1 LVKNRSLYEIKR
13 STEAR
18 KVATMNSLL
27 DTPKW
32 ALVTG
37 ASSGIG
43 AELAKALARRKI
55 SLVLT
60 ARRVD
65 RLEQLRTEL
74 IRQHGVEVA
83 VIAHDLNDPRS
94 GEKLCAELDRRG
106 LRVSILINNA
116 GFGWYGEFIQQS
128 PQEIESLL
136 HVNVIALTALTRQL
150 APAMAERGTGRVLNV
165 ASMIAFTP
173 ASRMALY
180 SASKA
185 YVMALSQSLDL
196 ELQPRGVR
204 VSVLCPGFT
213 ETEFNDVA
221 DWPKSGLMKVLM
233 LKAPHVA
240 EAGIAGLLRGKRVI
254 VPGWHYKL
262 TALIVHFLPRRV
274 MLRLAAM
281 TVKSD

>member
-1 LVKNRSLYEIKR
+1 
-13 STEAR
+13 
-18 KVATMNSLL
+18 MNSLP
-27 DTPKW
+27 DTRAR

-55 SLVLT
+55 PLVLT
-60 ARRVD
+60 ARRLD
-65 RLEQLRTEL
+65 RLEQLRAEL
-74 IRQHGVEVA
+74 IERHGVEVD
-83 VIAHDLNDPRS
+83 VIDHDLNDPHG
-94 GEKLCAELDRRG
+94 GETLCEELERRG
-106 LRVSILINNA
+106 LQISILINNA
-116 GFGWYGEFIQQS
+116 GFGWYGDFIQQE
-128 PQEIESLL
+128 PREIESLL

-150 APAMAERGTGRVLNV
+150 TPAMVQRGWGRVLNV

-173 ASRMALY
+173 SARMAMY

-185 YVMALSQSLDL
+185 YVLALSQSLDM
-196 ELQPRGVR
+196 ELRPRGVR

-221 DWPKSGLMKVLM
+221 DWPQTGLMKVLT

-240 EAGIAGLLRGKRVI
+240 EAGIAGLFRGKRVI

-262 TALIVHFLPRRV
+262 TAFIVRFLPRSI
-274 MLRLAAM
+274 MLRLAAW
-281 TVKSD
+281 TVRSPKSESD